1 MILKRIQF
9 IVKISAILYFVGL
22 FLLIVLKLF
31 SIVPQKEFV
40 DEIHIYYIYGT
51 PIFILLTLFFILD
64 KRNGLRRNLTW
75 LILMPMFSFSF
86 YILINFLSIFF
97 YEYWV
102 DFSISYEHKSD
113 PSRTI
118 REQLEDEGAFG
129 YGRKRVVEV
138 DPMFFIFQRVTLVDT
153 NQIQMKEWCYVDK
166 EGDVKWP

>member
-1 MILKRIQF
+1 MILKRIQYL
-9 IVKISAILYFVGL
+9 IKILATLYFFGL
-22 FLLIVLKLF
+22 FMLIVLKVF
-31 SIVPQKEFV
+31 SIVPQKEFTE
-40 DEIHIYYIYGT
+40 EIQNYCFYGI
-51 PIFILLTLFFILD
+51 PIFILMTLFFILD

-153 NQIQMKEWCYVDK
+153 NQIQKKEWRYVDK